1 MGHIGDLF
9 KRVDDLQKQVD
20 VIKEQN
26 DKFQDIIDQ
35 AGGVIDDDLG
45 TRINDD
51 VKKSNDTK
59 KDDTAGSTAPSASP
73 SVGCGVKLNYKEQ
86 TVLKSISTQLRTKRI
101 ATIKLLN
108 YVDRMLKTDP
118 HFVHQVNKEKT
129 S

>member
-9 KRVDDLQKQVD
+9 KKVDDLQKQVD

-59 KDDTAGSTAPSASP
+59 KDAGSAPAPTKSSG
-73 SVGCGVKLNYKEQ
+73 GCGMKLSYKEQ
-86 TVLKSISTQLRTKRI
+86 IIMKSITTQLRTKRI
-101 ATIKLLN
+101 MSIKLLS
-108 YVDRMLKTDP
+108 YIDKLLKTDP

>member
-1 MGHIGDLF
+1 MSHISELY
-9 KRVDDLQKQVD
+9 KKIEELQKQMD
-20 VIKEQN
+20 GIKEQN

-51 VKKSNDTK
+51 VKKSA
-59 KDDTAGSTAPSASP
+59 DTAGSAPAPAKSSG
-73 SVGCGVKLNYKEQ
+73 GCGVKLNYKEQ
-86 TVLKSISTQLRTKRI
+86 TVLKSIATQLRTKRI
-101 ATIKLLN
+101 VTIKLLN
-108 YVDRMLKTDP
+108 FIDRMLKTDP

>member
-9 KRVDDLQKQVD
+9 KKVDDLQKQVD
-20 VIKEQN
+20 DIKEQN

-35 AGGVIDDDLG
+35 AGGVLDDDLG

-59 KDDTAGSTAPSASP
+59 KDNAAGSTSTPASP
-73 SVGCGVKLNYKEQ
+73 STGCGVKLNYKEQ
-86 TVLKSISTQLRTKRI
+86 TVLKSITTQLRTKRVM
-101 ATIKLLN
+101 TIKLLN
-108 YVDRMLKTDP
+108 YVDRMLKNDP

-129 S
+129 T

>member
-35 AGGVIDDDLG
+35 AGGVLDDDLE
-45 TRINDD
+45 TRINND
-51 VKKSNDTK
+51 VKKNDNTK
-59 KDDTAGSTAPSASP
+59 KDAGSAPAPSKP
-73 SVGCGVKLNYKEQ
+73 SGGCGVKLSYKEQ
-86 TVLKSISTQLRTKRI
+86 TVLKSITTQLRTKRI
-101 ATIKLLN
+101 MTIKLLN
-108 YVDRMLKTDP
+108 YIDKMLKNDP

-129 S
+129 T

>member
-9 KRVDDLQKQVD
+9 KRVEDLQKQVD

-51 VKKSNDTK
+51 VKKSA
-59 KDDTAGSTAPSASP
+59 DTAGSAPAPASP
-73 SVGCGVKLNYKEQ
+73 STGCGVKLNYKEQ

>member
-1 MGHIGDLF
+1 MSHISELY
-9 KRVDDLQKQVD
+9 KKIEELQKQMD
-20 VIKEQN
+20 GIKEQN

-51 VKKSNDTK
+51 VKKSA
-59 KDDTAGSTAPSASP
+59 DTAGSAPAPASSSA
-73 SVGCGVKLNYKEQ
+73 GCGVKLNYKEQ

>member
-9 KRVDDLQKQVD
+9 KKVDDLQKQVD

-35 AGGVIDDDLG
+35 AGGVLDDDLG

-51 VKKSNDTK
+51 VKKSADTK
-59 KDDTAGSTAPSASP
+59 KDDAVGSTTSSG
-73 SVGCGVKLNYKEQ
+73 SSGGCGVKLNYKEQ
-86 TVLKSISTQLRTKRI
+86 TVLKSITTQLRTKRVM
-101 ATIKLLN
+101 TIKLLN

-118 HFVHQVNKEKT
+118 HFVHQVNNEKT

>member
-9 KRVDDLQKQVD
+9 KRVEDLQKQVD

-35 AGGVIDDDLG
+35 AGGVIDD
-45 TRINDD
+45 
-51 VKKSNDTK
+51 
-59 KDDTAGSTAPSASP
+59 AGSTTSSG
-73 SVGCGVKLNYKEQ
+73 SSGGCGVKLNYKEQ

-101 ATIKLLN
+101 ITIKLLN
-108 YVDRMLKTDP
+108 FIDRMLKSDP

>member
-35 AGGVIDDDLG
+35 AGGVLDDDLG

-51 VKKSNDTK
+51 VKKSADTK
-59 KDDTAGSTAPSASP
+59 KDDTAGSTSTPASP
-73 SVGCGVKLNYKEQ
+73 STGCGVKLNYKEQ

>member
-9 KRVDDLQKQVD
+9 KKVDDLQKQVD

-59 KDDTAGSTAPSASP
+59 KDAGSTPTPASP
-73 SVGCGVKLNYKEQ
+73 STGCGVKLNYKEQ
-86 TVLKSISTQLRTKRI
+86 TVLKSITTQLRTKRVM
-101 ATIKLLN
+101 TIKLLN

-129 S
+129 L

>member
-1 MGHIGDLF
+1 MSHISELY
-9 KRVDDLQKQVD
+9 KKIEELQKQVD

-59 KDDTAGSTAPSASP
+59 KDAGSASAPAKSSG
-73 SVGCGVKLNYKEQ
+73 GCGVKLSYKEQ
-86 TVLKSISTQLRTKRI
+86 IIIKSITTQLRTKRI
-101 ATIKLLN
+101 MSIKLLS
-108 YVDRMLKTDP
+108 YIDRMLKMDP

>member
-9 KRVDDLQKQVD
+9 KKVEDLQKQVD

-35 AGGVIDDDLG
+35 AGGVLDDDLG
-45 TRINDD
+45 TSSDD
-51 VKKSNDTK
+51 TKTDDDTK
-59 KDDTAGSTAPSASP
+59 KDAGSTSTPAKPSM
-73 SVGCGVKLNYKEQ
+73 GCGMQLSYKEQ
-86 TVLKSISTQLRTKRI
+86 IILKSISAQLRTKRV